1 MPKIGVFWFYKQNVV
16 GRSIAIEAGEESVPG
31 IIDSA
36 DTHADL
42 WDNDRSLLQDF
53 PELRGTEYHK
63 VPRGRVLW
71 QKDTEL
77 AKIYLDEVLFAP
89 EIKSKILEFFDLIGC
104 NVQWG
109 RDVHYTTKEDD
120 LSRLFGEG

>member
-1 MPKIGVFWFYKQNVV
+1 MPKIGVFWFYKQAIV
-16 GRSIAIEAGEESVPG
+16 GRAIEIEEGEESVPG

-63 VPRGRVLW
+63 VPRGRALW
-71 QKDTEL
+71 LKDSET
-77 AKIYLDEVLFAP
+77 AKIYLDEVLFDP
-89 EIKSKILEFFDLIGC
+89 QIKAKVLQFFDLAESG
-104 NVQWG
+104 VQWA
-109 RDVHYTTKEDD
+109 RDVHYTTREDE
-120 LSRLFGEG
+120 LSRLFDE

>member
-1 MPKIGVFWFYKQNVV
+1 MPMIGVFWFYKQTVF
-16 GRSIAIEAGEESVPG
+16 GRAIEIEEGEESVPG

-63 VPRGRVLW
+63 VPRGRALW
-71 QKDTEL
+71 LKDSET
-77 AKIYLDEVLFAP
+77 AKFYLDEVLFDP
-89 EIKSKILEFFDLIGC
+89 QIKAKLLQFFGLGESD
-104 NVQWG
+104 VQWG
-109 RDVHYTTKEDD
+109 RDVHYTTREDE
-120 LSRLFGEG
+120 LSRLFDE